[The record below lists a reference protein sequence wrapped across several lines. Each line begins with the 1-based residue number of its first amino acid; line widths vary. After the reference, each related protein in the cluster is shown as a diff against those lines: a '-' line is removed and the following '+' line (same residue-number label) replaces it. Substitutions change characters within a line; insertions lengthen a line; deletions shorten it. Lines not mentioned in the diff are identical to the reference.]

1 MKRFSKIA
9 ATNESDEQIV
19 FTPAAVLDLLSQI
32 DELSDVPVGLSETID
47 GKIQIAIGDSTYL
60 LENDATSSIDVEP
73 EVVDTIDEVNL
84 ETYQDLMDSDAV
96 EYVDDE
102 EPIEGGIIKEGI
114 KSLLLGG
121 MIRFAGKHLLN

>member
-32 DELSDVPVGLSETID
+32 DELSDVLVGLSETID

>member
-1 MKRFSKIA
+1 MKRYTKIA
-9 ATNESDEQIV
+9 ATTESDEQMM

-32 DELSDVPVGLSETID
+32 DELADVPVGLAETVD
-47 GKIQIAIGDSTYL
+47 GKIQIAVGDSTYIV
-60 LENDATSSIDVEP
+60 ESESAESVDVAP
-73 EVVDTIDEVNL
+73 EVIDTIDEANL
-84 ETYQDLMDSDAV
+84 EAYQDLVDSDTV